1 MKIYNCVES
10 TAMNNPKK
18 TRSPPML
25 VVKDNALINASYSLE
40 LTEQRLILLA
50 ILNARET
57 GKGITAESWLE
68 IHASEYAKHFDVSND
83 AAYKAL
89 KDAVDN
95 LFNRQFSYSQFHK
108 DTDKLKKVRSRWVSR
123 VAYVEELAILE
134 ITFAPDVVPL
144 ITRLEQHFTSYQLE
158 QISQLNSKYAVRL
171 YEILIAWREVG
182 KVPQIELEELR
193 NKLGVEDGEYE
204 RIANF
209 KTRVLDPAIK
219 QINDYTDII
228 AAYEQYKKGRIIVG
242 FSFKFKQKQKPKEI
256 VAKNDICPRDPKTVD
271 MFTGKTDAETKTAV
285 NTKAIVKD
293 TVPPANPLQHRA
305 SRITT
310 AIRTNGLHDCFK
322 QGEEGIFSTL
332 KRIQEEIVSGGD
344 SVADFWQNKLEEF
357 GVVFD

>member
-1 MKIYNCVES
+1 
-10 TAMNNPKK
+10 
-18 TRSPPML
+18 ML

-57 GKGITAESWLE
+57 GKGITAESRLE

-242 FSFKFKQKQKPKEI
+242 FSFRLKQKQQPKLNKPIDPK
-256 VAKNDICPRDPKTVD
+256 RDPNTPDFFID
-271 MFTGKTDAETKTAV
+271 MTDSQRYLFGHK
-285 NTKAIVKD
+285 
-293 TVPPANPLQHRA
+293 L
-305 SRITT
+305 
-310 AIRTNGLHDCFK
+310 
-322 QGEEGIFSTL
+322 STL
-332 KRIQEEIVSGGD
+332 QEMSEYSQGTESFEDFAKRI
-344 SVADFWQNKLEEF
+344 ADMLLDPDKFRTFYPLLVQVGF
-357 GVVFD
+357 RG